1 MPLCIGEDFKIT
13 RFPSER
19 LGEACFCPA
28 MAEFFDFIFD
38 QGLMDIPLASKTF
51 TWSNNC
57 DGSWSGINRF
67 FVSPDW
73 EAQFPELYQK
83 EVAYILLR

>member
-1 MPLCIGEDFKIT
+1 
-13 RFPSER
+13 
-19 LGEACFCPA
+19 
-28 MAEFFDFIFD
+28 
-38 QGLMDIPLASKTF
+38 MDIPLASKTF
-51 TWSNNC
+51 TWLNNC

-73 EAQFPELYQK
+73 EAKFPELYQK